1 MDIVD
6 RLKLFM
12 SQLGMSSSQLADT
25 ASIPRPTLS
34 QIITGRNKK
43 ISNEIFSKLHD
54 AFPELNMMW
63 LMFGDGQMT
72 NDYIPRNDTINLK
85 TPNSTDNHSSLF
97 DIDMSDELISNNQ
110 VRHHSELK
118 KMQQKGGT
126 SNGMTS
132 PGIMSSDV
140 ISGIINAEIT
150 QSNKESL
157 PIAENA
163 QSTAKNIV
171 SIMVFYDDNSFETF
185 YPSKQ

>member
-72 NDYIPRNDTINLK
+72 NGYIPRNDTINLK

-118 KMQQKGGT
+118 KM
-126 SNGMTS
+126 
-132 PGIMSSDV
+132 
-140 ISGIINAEIT
+140 
-150 QSNKESL
+150 
-157 PIAENA
+157 
-163 QSTAKNIV
+163 
-171 SIMVFYDDNSFETF
+171 
-185 YPSKQ
+185 